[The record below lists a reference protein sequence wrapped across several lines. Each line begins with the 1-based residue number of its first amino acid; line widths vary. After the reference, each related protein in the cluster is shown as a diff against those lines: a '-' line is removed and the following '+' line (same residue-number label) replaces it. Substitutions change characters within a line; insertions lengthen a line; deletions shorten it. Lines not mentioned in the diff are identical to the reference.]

1 MVPFRSVLA
10 ASCVVLFAPAPAA
23 AQEAPPVPLDSRVR
37 VTTAADAAIPE
48 TGRLRAWSDSAFL
61 LERADRSRASIPL
74 SDVAR
79 LELSEGTLGHAL
91 LGGLIG
97 VGAALAVTGVLAL
110 TMEENE
116 NTSWAAVGGILAV
129 PGGLLGL
136 LVGSRIRTET
146 WREIPLDAD
155 RPDDPARVSGRP

>member
-1 MVPFRSVLA
+1 MRALFLTFAFSTCVLVPPFL
-10 ASCVVLFAPAPAA
+10 P
-23 AQEAPPVPLDSRVR
+23 AQEAPPVPTGSRVR

-48 TGRLRAWSDSAFL
+48 TGTLRTWSDAAFL

-74 SDVAR
+74 SEVAR
-79 LELSEGTLGHAL
+79 LELSEGTHGHAL

-136 LVGSRIRTET
+136 LVGSRIRTEE

-155 RPDDPARVSGRP
+155 RPNDPERVSGRP